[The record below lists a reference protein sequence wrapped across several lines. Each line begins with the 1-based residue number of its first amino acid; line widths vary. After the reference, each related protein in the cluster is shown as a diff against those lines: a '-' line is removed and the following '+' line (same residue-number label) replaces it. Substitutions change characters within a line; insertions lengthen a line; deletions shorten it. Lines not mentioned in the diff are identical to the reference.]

1 MTYVLTYVVS
11 KVDTSDGIAI
21 SQVKTNTD
29 AVNLS

>member
-21 SQVKTNTD
+21 SQVTTNTD
-29 AVNLS
+29 A